1 MEVNSKKLYLAM
13 AKAGLNQSGL
23 AAKADVSSRTIAAI
37 LNGRKCRADVLGRLS
52 KALEVE
58 PQDLVE

>member
-23 AAKADVSSRTIAAI
+23 ATKAGVSSRTIS
-37 LNGRKCRADVLGRLS
+37 LVLSGRKCRPDVLGKICS
-52 KALEVE
+52 ALEVE